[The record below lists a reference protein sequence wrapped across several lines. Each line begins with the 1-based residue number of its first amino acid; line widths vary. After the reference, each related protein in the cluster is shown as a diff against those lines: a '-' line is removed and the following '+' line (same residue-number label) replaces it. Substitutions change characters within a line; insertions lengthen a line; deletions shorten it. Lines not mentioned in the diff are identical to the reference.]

1 MGCSDMACFRNWL
14 SESNCF
20 RVLCLWKSLNSI
32 RILIFVWTEIIIVK
46 YFHIKLLDEIS
57 ASDWTR
63 NEWNHMKYNFCS
75 FEWSNE
81 YSIDG
86 NIRATDEKLL
96 RITSYGRLNR
106 SIMRYR
112 RTPTSI
118 SPWWFVKM
126 ESLLSSVYLREH
138 QLSFKPLLP
147 TIRLPL
153 DLCKLDLHRYQF
165 PLIFQ
170 NYSQQRDQ

>member
-1 MGCSDMACFRNWL
+1 MRYLRTIERETNG
-14 SESNCF
+14 
-20 RVLCLWKSLNSI
+20 I
-32 RILIFVWTEIIIVK
+32 
-46 YFHIKLLDEIS
+46 
-57 ASDWTR
+57 
-63 NEWNHMKYNFCS
+63 MKYNFCS

-112 RTPTSI
+112 CTPTSI

-138 QLSFKPLLP
+138 QLPFKPLLP
-147 TIRLPL
+147 TITISDYHWISANWIFTVTNSLSSSKIIRSNETN
-153 DLCKLDLHRYQF
+153 KK
-165 PLIFQ
+165 IFQ
-170 NYSQQRDQ
+170 SINSYYYTIIQNKH